1 MREYFF
7 VLILLLLLLINL
19 YVVIKLSHHIP
30 ILKKMLGITPIDKQ
44 ATTTPSTLEAET
56 REITETPEEIK
67 EEPKPKKNNN
77 KKK

>member
-30 ILKKMLGITPIDKQ
+30 ILKKNRILKWAMSL
-44 ATTTPSTLEAET
+44 S
-56 REITETPEEIK
+56 
-67 EEPKPKKNNN
+67 
-77 KKK
+77 